1 MSCYVSELRP
11 ATSDILQ
18 KEAYIISAAVSPDS
32 PKKYSDTASYVFHP
46 QTYQQTQP
54 SAVRVSDQS
63 GMKPVSQQQS
73 NKKIK
78 WYLVSLQP
86 KGHLDT
92 GKSEVNPVS

>member
-1 MSCYVSELRP
+1 MS
-11 ATSDILQ
+11 T
-18 KEAYIISAAVSPDS
+18 AASPDS
-32 PKKYSDTASYVFHP
+32 LPEELPTHGELCISP

-54 SAVRVSDQS
+54 SAAQVSDQS
-63 GMKPVSQQQS
+63 GMKPVSQQQP